1 MGRKGALTD
10 YYYYYYYKHKSKAV
24 AEKEYKTYMF
34 MAKV

>member
-1 MGRKGALTD
+1 MGRPKVFPKLFDDLVA
-10 YYYYYYYKHKSKAV
+10 KHKSKAM